1 MATKPASGD
10 GDAASEDATLHT
22 SIPTPPP
29 TETPS
34 ELPGDVNPTP
44 TSDDAEEK
52 PVGPTPPESSRD
64 EGEESDSG
72 SESSSSSSDDSDHVE
87 QASRLTTSRLH
98 EAYLKR
104 LENQKGKRTNG
115 ERGPAMVRGMVD
127 YMKMLEDRIEAL
139 ESERGLKQ
147 EEEKGADEQKDA
159 DQQHELGS
167 LVHEVK
173 FFHSRGEFLPDGN
186 WNDNVL
192 KKGSFQSKLDP
203 NHLMRVLYDWADDSS
218 PQNRNKDD
226 PDPNDIDILAF
237 GIMSQ
242 PMAAFFTKRLGIEVE
257 EGEGHPLRFGKPFR
271 PFLRNYQAIKDHYGK
286 LEKKYRQ
293 VRRYTTII
301 SFLTVH

>member
-1 MATKPASGD
+1 MATIPPSGD
-10 GDAASEDATLHT
+10 GETASEDATLQT
-22 SIPTPPP
+22 SIPTPSP

-34 ELPGDVNPTP
+34 EVPGDVNPTSA
-44 TSDDAEEK
+44 SDDAEGEEEK
-52 PVGPTPPESSRD
+52 PVGPTPPEGSENED
-64 EGEESDSG
+64 EESESG
-72 SESSSSSSDDSDHVE
+72 SESSGTSSDDSEHVE

-98 EAYLKR
+98 KAYLKR
-104 LENQKGKRTNG
+104 LENRKNKRANS
-115 ERGPAMVRGMVD
+115 ERAPAMVRGMVD

-139 ESERGLKQ
+139 ESGRGLEQK
-147 EEEKGADEQKDA
+147 EEKAADEKEEA
-159 DQQHELGS
+159 EQQELGS

-173 FFHSRGEFLPDGN
+173 FFHSKGEFLPDGY

-203 NHLMRVLYDWADDSS
+203 NYLMRIVYDWADDSS

-242 PMAAFFTKRLGIEVE
+242 PVAAFFTKRLAIEVE

-271 PFLRNYQAIKDHYGK
+271 PFIGNYQAIKDHYGK

-293 VRRYTTII
+293 VR
-301 SFLTVH
+301 